1 MLEIKNA
8 LPWEKT
14 LLVIEAH
21 WITYLIL
28 SLQFVSIL
36 VLCIILLV
44 LLWATAITFLSI
56 VIILLIGSIFLY
68 IEWLNYELDK
78 LIVTNNRIIWI
89 NQISFL
95 NRTVSETNLAQIQEV
110 NSKTKWFFSN
120 IFNYWDIFI
129 QTAWS
134 KVGLSMIY
142 CPNVIYEARKILN
155 IVEDYKSTHR
165 NQQVPQIKT

>member
-14 LLVIEAH
+14 IMIIRVH

-28 SLQFVSIL
+28 SLQIIAIIIFSIT
-36 VLCIILLV
+36 LLEV
-44 LLWATAITFLSI
+44 FKAKPIVFLSI
-56 VIILLIGSIFLY
+56 TITWLISSIFLY
-68 IEWLNYELDK
+68 IEWLNYELDR
-78 LIVTNNRIIWI
+78 LIITNNRIIWI

-95 NRTVSETNLAQIQEV
+95 NRAVSEANLAQVQEV

-120 IFNYWDIFI
+120 IFNYGDISI

-134 KVGLSMIY
+134 KVGLSMTF
-142 CPNVIYEARKILN
+142 CPNAIYEARKILN
-155 IVEDYKSTHR
+155 FVEEYKASHKV
-165 NQQVPQIKT
+165 NI